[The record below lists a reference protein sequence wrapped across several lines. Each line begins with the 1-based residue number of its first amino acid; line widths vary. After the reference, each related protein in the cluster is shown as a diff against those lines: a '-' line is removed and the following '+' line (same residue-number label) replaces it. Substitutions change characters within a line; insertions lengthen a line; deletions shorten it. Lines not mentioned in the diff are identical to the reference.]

1 MPQWVDSG
9 RRHELPPKW
18 AAIRRRILRRDE
30 HRCTVRNVYDERC
43 SEPATDVD
51 HIRPG
56 NDHSDSNLRSVC
68 EWHHN
73 RKSGREGAAARAA
86 NWRRNDRKY
95 RRSETHPGL
104 V

>member
-1 MPQWVDSG
+1 MPGWAGSD
-9 RRHELPPKW
+9 RRHDLPPNW
-18 AAIRRRILRRDE
+18 PSIRRRILRRDG
-30 HRCTVRNVYDERC
+30 HRCVVRDPYGKRC

-68 EWHHN
+68 EWHHD
-73 RKSGREGAAARAA
+73 RKSAREGAAARAA

-95 RRSETHPGL
+95 RRSEIHPGL